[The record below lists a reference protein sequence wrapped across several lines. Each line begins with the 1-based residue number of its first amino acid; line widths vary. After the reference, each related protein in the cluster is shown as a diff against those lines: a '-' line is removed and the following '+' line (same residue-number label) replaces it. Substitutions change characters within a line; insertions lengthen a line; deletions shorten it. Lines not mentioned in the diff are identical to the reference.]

1 MRTARRSTGQAAT
14 GSLLLP
20 CLAAGVL
27 GLLLAEFS
35 LITTVRTDYSI
46 EAQPAFD
53 ALRHG
58 HVAQFLDFA
67 PSYAGS
73 MILRAPL
80 ALLPALWG
88 GGSLAVFRAVSIPAV
103 LALCVFAVL
112 LWRAAIGR
120 GVSRQAAWGA
130 LVVVIANPL
139 AWMALRTGHSE
150 EILVA
155 LACLAAGVAVGHRR
169 VTLAAVLFGCA
180 VASKPWAILA
190 LAPLLVFLDT
200 GRIKFLTVAGGVAAV
215 ILAPIL
221 IRGGGSLT
229 ATATVAHSTGG
240 TANPWQVW
248 WFLGDHAGPV
258 QRTLGRVFHDYRTEP
273 HWVTQI
279 SHPLVVVLPAV
290 LCLVR
295 YRALRGRPWHHLFLV
310 VAAVFMSRC
319 LLDTWNHHYYALP
332 AVLALASWEVV
343 GQARAPF
350 AALALSLLTTLS
362 IVVLPGLAT
371 ADVEALAY
379 LLWAVPFTAALLV
392 AAFAPRQW
400 ASITRRLD
408 AAPARVQPVSPAGGT
423 AAQAG

>member
-1 MRTARRSTGQAAT
+1 M
-14 GSLLLP
+14 
-20 CLAAGVL
+20 
-27 GLLLAEFS
+27 
-35 LITTVRTDYSI
+35 
-46 EAQPAFD
+46 
-53 ALRHG
+53 
-58 HVAQFLDFA
+58 
-67 PSYAGS
+67 
-73 MILRAPL
+73 
-80 ALLPALWG
+80 
-88 GGSLAVFRAVSIPAV
+88 
-103 LALCVFAVL
+103 
-112 LWRAAIGR
+112 
-120 GVSRQAAWGA
+120 
-130 LVVVIANPL
+130 
-139 AWMALRTGHSE
+139 
-150 EILVA
+150 
-155 LACLAAGVAVGHRR
+155 
-169 VTLAAVLFGCA
+169 
-180 VASKPWAILA
+180 
-190 LAPLLVFLDT
+190 
-200 GRIKFLTVAGGVAAV
+200 
-215 ILAPIL
+215 
-221 IRGGGSLT
+221 
-229 ATATVAHSTGG
+229 
-240 TANPWQVW
+240 
-248 WFLGDHAGPV
+248 
-258 QRTLGRVFHDYRTEP
+258 
-273 HWVTQI
+273 

-379 LLWAVPFTAALLV
+379 LLWAVPFTAALVV